1 LIYSPPDTPKGL
13 GRGFVF
19 MVPPGEGP
27 GLLPND
33 LDLLGQM
40 VEDISF
46 NNARNYFPMECD

>member
-1 LIYSPPDTPKGL
+1 L
-13 GRGFVF
+13 GGDV
-19 MVPPGEGP
+19 EA

-46 NNARNYFPMECD
+46 NNARHYFPMECD